1 MIFLFII
8 LFLLSILLVSF
19 TIQNKQR
26 YGTFLVPLIFSILC
40 IGGTIFFGFQLP
52 SAIQKIKKN
61 NDAQVNSNKLTKSQ
75 QAHSQSNLENGSTT
89 VISDATTKQQQE
101 QLKLKEQE
109 LTQKL
114 DTAYSEIGDVTFNTD
129 AKTFQLKLYTDS
141 DLSKS
146 VAQIETDPSLAEEAH
161 WSNFTDSLLKTSKN
175 IKKSFKTGYT
185 FELMGVNDSNKV
197 LFAAKDGAE
206 ISSITK

>member
-52 SAIQKIKKN
+52 SAIQKIQKN

-75 QAHSQSNLENGSTT
+75 QAHSQSNLENGSKNK
-89 VISDATTKQQQE
+89 S
-101 QLKLKEQE
+101 LLRN
-109 LTQKL
+109 LTQHIAKL
-114 DTAYSEIGDVTFNTD
+114 VTS
-129 AKTFQLKLYTDS
+129 LLIPMPKLS
-141 DLSKS
+141 S
-146 VAQIETDPSLAEEAH
+146 
-161 WSNFTDSLLKTSKN
+161 SNFTLIQIYQSRLLKQRPTQVQQ
-175 IKKSFKTGYT
+175 KKRTGR
-185 FELMGVNDSNKV
+185 
-197 LFAAKDGAE
+197 
-206 ISSITK
+206 ISLIHF